1 MPIDMRRVIRA
12 AVEAALEDPAP
23 KPRRK
28 RRLSSGRAFL
38 VGAGLMTVGKLATS
52 ARGRELFG
60 TIKDR
65 VADTEDRLRGTDD
78 ALPEDEAEL
87 DVQDEIDVE
96 EEEEAQ
102 AGAVNGEELD
112 DDEELDELDE
122 DGPEPELEEDEQPS
136 RDAPTRRSRGRK

>member
-28 RRLSSGRAFL
+28 RRLSSGRAL
-38 VGAGLMTVGKLATS
+38 LIGAGLMTAGKLAAS

-65 VADTEDRLRGTDD
+65 VADAEGRLRGTDD
-78 ALPEDEAEL
+78 ALPDDEAEL
-87 DVQDEIDVE
+87 DEQEEIDAE
-96 EEEEAQ
+96 EEEQ
-102 AGAVNGEELD
+102 TGAVNGEELD
-112 DDEELDELDE
+112 EDEELDELDE
-122 DGPEPELEEDEQPS
+122 DEPEPELEEDEQPS

>member
-38 VGAGLMTVGKLATS
+38 IGAGLMTAGKLAAS

-65 VADTEDRLRGTDD
+65 VADTEGRLRGTDD
-78 ALPEDEAEL
+78 ALPDDEAEL
-87 DVQDEIDVE
+87 DEQEEIDAE
-96 EEEEAQ
+96 EEEQ

-112 DDEELDELDE
+112 EDEELDELDE
-122 DGPEPELEEDEQPS
+122 DEPEPELEEDEQPS

>member
-28 RRLSSGRAFL
+28 RRLSSGRAL
-38 VGAGLMTVGKLATS
+38 LIGAGLMTAGKLAAS

-65 VADTEDRLRGTDD
+65 VADTEGRLRGTDD
-78 ALPEDEAEL
+78 ALPDDEAEL
-87 DVQDEIDVE
+87 DEQEEIDAE
-96 EEEEAQ
+96 EEEQ
-102 AGAVNGEELD
+102 TGAVNGEELD
-112 DDEELDELDE
+112 EDEELDELDE
-122 DGPEPELEEDEQPS
+122 DEPEPELEEDEQPS

>member
-28 RRLSSGRAFL
+28 RRLSSGRAL
-38 VGAGLMTVGKLATS
+38 LIGAGLMTAGKLAAS

-65 VADTEDRLRGTDD
+65 VADTEGRLRGTDD
-78 ALPEDEAEL
+78 ALPDDEAEL
-87 DVQDEIDVE
+87 DEQEEIDAE
-96 EEEEAQ
+96 EEEQ
-102 AGAVNGEELD
+102 AGVVNGEELD
-112 DDEELDELDE
+112 EDEELDELDE
-122 DGPEPELEEDEQPS
+122 DEPEPELEEDEQPS

>member
-28 RRLSSGRAFL
+28 RRLSSGRAL
-38 VGAGLMTVGKLATS
+38 LIGAGLMTAGKLAAS

-65 VADTEDRLRGTDD
+65 VADTEGRLRGTDD
-78 ALPEDEAEL
+78 ALPDDEAEL
-87 DVQDEIDVE
+87 DEQVEIDAE
-96 EEEEAQ
+96 EEEQ
-102 AGAVNGEELD
+102 TGAVNGEELD
-112 DDEELDELDE
+112 EDEELDELDE
-122 DGPEPELEEDEQPS
+122 DEPEPELEEDEQPS